1 MLMRDKIAGILVA
14 VGVIGLALAPLQA
27 TQVASA
33 ANVTQS
39 GDVTIAI
46 ASGSQLH
53 LFQEGGLQPK
63 NRLRAKIEREMLCSN
78 VFRLTIA
85 DIGLHCRNLPAVLAS
100 MRQ

>member
-1 MLMRDKIAGILVA
+1 MLMRDKIAGVLVA
-14 VGVIGLALAPLQA
+14 VGVIGLALAPLKS

-33 ANVTQS
+33 ANLTKS

-53 LFQEGGLQPK
+53 LFQEGGFQPK
-63 NRLRAKIEREMLCSN
+63 NQQRAKTEQKMLCSN

-85 DIGLHCRNLPAVLAS
+85 DVGLHCRNLPAVLAS